1 MGAQAAMPAS
11 KAIAVTA
18 DATRRDELDERIS
31 DERMEFSFDRLITTV
46 NEQCHDFYSP
56 SPLNLR

>member
-18 DATRRDELDERIS
+18 DATRRGELDERLS
-31 DERMEFSFDRLITTV
+31 DERMEFSFDKLIKTVSEQVSRLLV
-46 NEQCHDFYSP
+46 AEP
-56 SPLNLR
+56 A